1 MAVRKVESKNI
12 AIHIINTTS
21 NTYIDNGVSSSN
33 PPHSLTLTSTTREK
47 KRKILM
53 PYLWLKVWKETYVW
67 RKYIVKT
74 KTKTIGS
81 IKSGRNLSMPPS
93 HILNGI
99 YSTDENPMDV
109 INGTFQKKETKRN
122 KQVQNVKTK

>member
-1 MAVRKVESKNI
+1 M
-12 AIHIINTTS
+12 
-21 NTYIDNGVSSSN
+21 
-33 PPHSLTLTSTTREK
+33 
-47 KRKILM
+47 
-53 PYLWLKVWKETYVW
+53 
-67 RKYIVKT
+67 

-109 INGTFQKKETKRN
+109 INGTFQKGETQRM
-122 KQVQNVKTK
+122 KQVKNAQTEEL